1 MDASVMTTILHAT
14 LCDVIPRWSLQPSG
28 RCLHRSQAGH
38 GPQWTLQA
46 GTNDDMDAAL
56 PIVTIAA
63 LLGAIIGFVGPLGWR
78 WQLLRLS
85 PVLLLPLAL
94 HVLQTTPWIFG
105 GGSNWVTAALLVW
118 VGSLGY
124 LPAVLA
130 IAVLR
135 WMMWRQR

>member
-1 MDASVMTTILHAT
+1 VVVHNGCCIL
-14 LCDVIPRWSLQPSG
+14 Q
-28 RCLHRSQAGH
+28 
-38 GPQWTLQA
+38 
-46 GTNDDMDAAL
+46 TNTDMDAAL

-85 PVLLLPLAL
+85 PALLLPVAL
-94 HVLQTTPWIFG
+94 HVLQHTSWIFG
-105 GGSNWVTAALLVW
+105 GGGGWVTAALLLW

>member
-1 MDASVMTTILHAT
+1 MDLAT
-14 LCDVIPRWSLQPSG
+14 WNERQHGHCTAHRDDRRIARCD
-28 RCLHRSQAGH
+28 H
-38 GPQWTLQA
+38 
-46 GTNDDMDAAL
+46 
-56 PIVTIAA
+56 
-63 LLGAIIGFVGPLGWR
+63 
-78 WQLLRLS
+78 RLS

-94 HVLQTTPWIFG
+94 HVLQTTPWLFG
-105 GGSNWVTAALLVW
+105 GGGNWVTAALLVW

>member
-1 MDASVMTTILHAT
+1 LVIATFWALHA
-14 LCDVIPRWSLQPSG
+14 SQPSG
-28 RCLHRSQAGH
+28 HRSQAGH
-38 GPQWTLQA
+38 GSQWTLQP
-46 GTNDDMDAAL
+46 GTNNNMDAAL
-56 PIVTIAA
+56 PIVTIPA

-85 PVLLLPLAL
+85 PLLILPVAL
-94 HVLQTTPWIFG
+94 HVLQSNSWGLG
-105 GGSNWVTAALLVW
+105 GGGIWVTAALAACI
-118 VGSLGY
+118 GSLGY

>member
-1 MDASVMTTILHAT
+1 MVVHNGCCT
-14 LCDVIPRWSLQPSG
+14 LE
-28 RCLHRSQAGH
+28 
-38 GPQWTLQA
+38 
-46 GTNDDMDAAL
+46 TNTDMDAAL

-63 LLGAIIGFVGPLGWR
+63 LFGAIIGFVGPLGWR

-85 PVLLLPLAL
+85 PALLLPVAL
-94 HVLQTTPWIFG
+94 HILQSNSWGMG
-105 GGSNWVTAALLVW
+105 GGGIWVAAALAVC